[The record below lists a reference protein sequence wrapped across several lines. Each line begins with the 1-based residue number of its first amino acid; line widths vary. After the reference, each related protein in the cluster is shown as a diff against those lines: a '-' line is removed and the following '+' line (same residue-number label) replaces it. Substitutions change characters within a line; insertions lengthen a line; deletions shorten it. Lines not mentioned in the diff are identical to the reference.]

1 VLHADADQAPRR
13 TIVEL
18 SNTIL
23 RSLGDEQK
31 NSVRKLVTVDQSGPS
46 PDGPGHKRALPFY
59 SQPNN

>member
-1 VLHADADQAPRR
+1 
-13 TIVEL
+13 VEL